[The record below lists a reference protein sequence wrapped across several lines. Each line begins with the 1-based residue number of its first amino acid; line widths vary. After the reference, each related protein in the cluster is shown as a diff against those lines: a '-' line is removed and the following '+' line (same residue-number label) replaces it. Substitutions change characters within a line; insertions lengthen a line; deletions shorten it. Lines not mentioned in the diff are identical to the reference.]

1 MIKTYRHL
9 SPLPCTVVFSVIIS
23 DYRVVVYN
31 VFVERGNVAVL
42 HCNIPANVRDFVE
55 ILAWWRQEGRERTE
69 IHSGGRYLV
78 TTSGTLAQPAMLG
91 SGHPVNYK

>member
-1 MIKTYRHL
+1 M
-9 SPLPCTVVFSVIIS
+9 IIS

-78 TTSGTLAQPAMLG
+78 TTSGTASHARVWTSCKLQMIVLVKSVAE
-91 SGHPVNYK
+91 SSK

>member
-1 MIKTYRHL
+1 MIM
-9 SPLPCTVVFSVIIS
+9 S

-42 HCNIPANVRDFVE
+42 QCNIPASVRDFVE

-78 TTSGTLAQPAMLG
+78 TTSGTANPHH
-91 SGHPVNYK
+91 SGNYK

>member
-1 MIKTYRHL
+1 M
-9 SPLPCTVVFSVIIS
+9 S

-78 TTSGTLAQPAMLG
+78 TTSGTAQPAGRQLCWVSTSRKLQMIVLVK
-91 SGHPVNYK
+91 SVAESSK

>member
-1 MIKTYRHL
+1 M
-9 SPLPCTVVFSVIIS
+9 S
-23 DYRVVVYN
+23 DYRVAVYN

-42 HCNIPANVRDFVE
+42 QCNIPANVRDFVE

-78 TTSGTLAQPAMLG
+78 TTSGTAMAMASPTSRKLQMIVLVK
-91 SGHPVNYK
+91 SVAESSK

>member
-1 MIKTYRHL
+1 MI
-9 SPLPCTVVFSVIIS
+9 VS

-42 HCNIPANVRDFVE
+42 QCNIPANVRDFVE

-69 IHSGGRYLV
+69 IHSGGRYLL
-78 TTSGTLAQPAMLG
+78 TTSGTGQAGPGIQTTNDCFG
-91 SGHPVNYK
+91 KNCGRK

>member
-1 MIKTYRHL
+1 M
-9 SPLPCTVVFSVIIS
+9 
-23 DYRVVVYN
+23 VVYN

-42 HCNIPANVRDFVE
+42 QCNIPAKVRDFVE

-78 TTSGTLAQPAMLG
+78 TTSGTASTLTIQG
-91 SGHPVNYK
+91 ITNDCFGKNCGGEK

>member
-1 MIKTYRHL
+1 M
-9 SPLPCTVVFSVIIS
+9 
-23 DYRVVVYN
+23 VVYN

-42 HCNIPANVRDFVE
+42 QCNIPAKLRDFVE

-78 TTSGTLAQPAMLG
+78 TTSGTDKPVG
-91 SGHPVNYK
+91 STSCKLQMIVLVKTLPGEVNDPQIT

>member
-1 MIKTYRHL
+1 M
-9 SPLPCTVVFSVIIS
+9 S

-42 HCNIPANVRDFVE
+42 QCNIPASVRDFVE

-69 IHSGGRYLV
+69 IHSGGRYLL
-78 TTSGTLAQPAMLG
+78 TTSGTASRQPCRALNILQTTNDCFG
-91 SGHPVNYK
+91 KN

>member
-1 MIKTYRHL
+1 MIA
-9 SPLPCTVVFSVIIS
+9 S

-42 HCNIPANVRDFVE
+42 QCNIPANVRDFVE
-55 ILAWWRQEGRERTE
+55 ILAWWSQEGRERTE

-78 TTSGTLAQPAMLG
+78 TTSGTAMAMDSPTSRKLQMIVLVK
-91 SGHPVNYK
+91 SVAESSK

>member
-1 MIKTYRHL
+1 M
-9 SPLPCTVVFSVIIS
+9 S

-42 HCNIPANVRDFVE
+42 QCNIPASVRDFVE
-55 ILAWWRQEGRERTE
+55 ILAWWSQEGRERTE

-78 TTSGTLAQPAMLG
+78 TTSGTARPARPAR
-91 SGHPVNYK
+91 HYK

>member
-1 MIKTYRHL
+1 M
-9 SPLPCTVVFSVIIS
+9 S
-23 DYRVVVYN
+23 DYRVAVYN

-91 SGHPVNYK
+91 SGLWTSCKLQMIVLVKSVAESSK

>member
-1 MIKTYRHL
+1 MIM
-9 SPLPCTVVFSVIIS
+9 S
-23 DYRVVVYN
+23 DYRVAVYN

-42 HCNIPANVRDFVE
+42 QCNIPANVRDFVE

-78 TTSGTLAQPAMLG
+78 TTSGTATASPTSRKLQMIVLVKSVAE
-91 SGHPVNYK
+91 SSK